1 MLVRATPWAARIQAT
16 WFGLRCGP
24 KDQPSLWH
32 LVLRAA
38 GRDGA
43 AATDP
48 DAFGYG
54 GTASDDASA
63 TGAGLSMRPE
73 LT

>member
-1 MLVRATPWAARIQAT
+1 MYQDKRV
-16 WFGLRCGP
+16 
-24 KDQPSLWH
+24 KSS
-32 LVLRAA
+32 LRAQA
-38 GRDGA
+38 GGDGA
-43 AATDP
+43 AADP